1 MKSNKPGRIYDNKCD
16 ILSLARFLNLSVTF
30 RRKINYLQID
40 IVYSTSFL
48 SVDTEKS
55 RAS

>member
-16 ILSLARFLNLSVTF
+16 ILSLAILNLSVTLL
-30 RRKINYLQID
+30 RKINYLQID